1 MLNGKIAGI
10 AIGGFTGFLIL
21 TKVINA
27 AEGCIGKI
35 CDAAKWRA
43 YYKKGDVNMVP
54 PGYASMTRPI
64 DDKNE
69 AVFESPEA
77 QKARAKE
84 ENKED
89 QEKRKNAG
97 EAIADAITTIT
108 KEVIDSIGKKKDKKD
123 DAVDHEY
130 PEKFDVPPDEE
141 TPLYAETLEDGV
153 VEVDIEVDNDA
164 VVDVEEKEDEA
175 LD

>member
-21 TKVINA
+21 NKLINS

-84 ENKED
+84 ENKEE

-108 KEVIDSIGKKKDKKD
+108 KEVIDSIGKKKDKKAGED
-123 DAVDHEY
+123 TDGDEVVSHAY

-153 VEVDIEVDNDA
+153 VEV
-164 VVDVEEKEDEA
+164 VEEKEDEA